1 MAAAVGLSSLLAS
14 AFSSTLCS
22 PVVTYQ
28 QYEEET
34 KEADDSENEDSWR
47 PETEWRPLSIAQLFD
62 ISRTRGGLG
71 ARIIKSDKKLS
82 PFEVHV
88 KTLTG
93 RTFTIEACGDDF
105 VLDLKKRVQDVVGI
119 PPDQQRLIFDGK
131 QLLDGK
137 RLSDCAIVADS
148 TLHLV
153 LRLRGGGGPPKYYI
167 DDTLLD
173 PAFDYDF
180 TRKKDDGMVF
190 YRGGKRYHRP
200 YGWERFAL
208 QVLDRYSDNKWL
220 GRSGQRTRSTEGEW
234 PVSYHGTGIGVGG
247 SIAQEGYDLS
257 KGKRFRYGHGVYSA
271 PSIDVA
277 AMYAQEFVHGSEKYQ
292 LVFQNRVS
300 TMDLQVAETCVGDYW
315 VQPHEDLIRPYGIC
329 LRRLDTESKK
339 PPQ

>member
-1 MAAAVGLSSLLAS
+1 MAAAAVGLSSLLAS

-34 KEADDSENEDSWR
+34 KEADDSEKGDSWR
-47 PETEWRPLSIAQLFD
+47 PETEWRPLSIGQLFD

-71 ARIIKSDKKLS
+71 ARKSDKNLS
-82 PFEVHV
+82 SFEVHV
-88 KTLTG
+88 KILTG

-105 VLDLKKRVQDVVGI
+105 VLDLKQRVQDVEGI

-153 LRLRGGGGPPKYYI
+153 LCLRGGGGPPKYYI
-167 DDTLLD
+167 DDKLLD
-173 PAFDYDF
+173 LAFDYDF
-180 TRKKDDGMVF
+180 TRKKDDGKVF

-200 YGWERFAL
+200 YGWERFSL

-220 GRSGQRTRSTEGEW
+220 GMLGQRTRCTEGEW
-234 PVSYHGTGIGVGG
+234 PVSYHGTGIGAGG

-277 AMYAQEFVHGSEKYQ
+277 AMYAQEFVHGGEKYQ

-300 TMDLQVAETCVGDYW
+300 TMDLQVVETRVGDYW